1 MESRRFTSKARAA
14 GADSDR
20 QLRRD
25 GEQRGFPDAGFV
37 LRPLLYGIGYLLSRH
52 VLRRQTPLICG
63 LVLTNECNLHCR
75 HCRVA
80 SRGRKRLSFRECMT
94 VIDSFYDEGG
104 RSLYLEGGEPF
115 LWRDRHHRLNDIVV
129 YAHRSGYQ
137 TVVVYTNGMFP
148 IETSANT
155 VFVSIDGL
163 RRTHDYLRGPS
174 FDRIMVNIR
183 ASQHP
188 SIHVN
193 YTINNH
199 NKDEIEEFCD
209 FVDEVDEIRDVFFY
223 FHTPYYGCDELY
235 IGPDE
240 RKEILRSLIELSKKH
255 SILNSRAGLECALRN
270 DWHRPLDICQVYEK
284 GKTYKCCRFSGDPEL
299 CRNCGYLSYAET
311 HQTLSLRPSA
321 VRKALEY
328 F

>member
-1 MESRRFTSKARAA
+1 ME
-14 GADSDR
+14 SDR
-20 QLRRD
+20 QLQRD
-25 GEQRGFPDAGFV
+25 GEQRGFPDAGSV
-37 LRPLLYGIGYLLSRH
+37 LKPLLYGIGYLLGHR
-52 VLRRQTPLICG
+52 VLRRRTPLICG
-63 LVLTNECNLHCR
+63 LVLTNDCNLSCR

-80 SRGRKRLSFRECMT
+80 SRGRKRLSFEESVT
-94 VIDSFYDEGG
+94 VIDSFYEEGG
-104 RSLYLEGGEPF
+104 RNLYLEGGEPF
-115 LWRDRHHRLNDIVV
+115 LWRDRHHRLDDIVA
-129 YAHRSGYQ
+129 YAHGRGYQ

-148 IETSANT
+148 IETSADT

-163 RRTHDYLRGPS
+163 RRTNDYLRGPS
-174 FDRIMVNIR
+174 FDRIMENIR

-199 NKDEIEEFCD
+199 NKDEIEEFCG

-223 FHTPYYGCDELY
+223 FHTPYYGYDELY

-240 RKEILRSLIELSKKH
+240 RERILQKLMGLSKKH
-255 SILNSRAGLECALRN
+255 SILNSHAGLECALRN
-270 DWHRPLDICQVYEK
+270 DWHRPLDICRVYEK
-284 GKTYKCCRFSGDPEL
+284 GKMYECCRFSGNPEL

-311 HQTLSLRPSA
+311 HQTLRLRPSA
-321 VRKALEY
+321 VRKALQY